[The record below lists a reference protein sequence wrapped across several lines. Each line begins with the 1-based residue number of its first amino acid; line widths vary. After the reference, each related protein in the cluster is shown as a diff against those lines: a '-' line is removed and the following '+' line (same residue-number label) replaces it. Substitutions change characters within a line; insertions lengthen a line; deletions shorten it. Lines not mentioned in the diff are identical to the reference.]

1 MLKKY
6 RRYLAEILQIRCK
19 TQYNQSIN
27 QKKIWYF
34 ENQLYHI
41 LCINYE
47 NYNQKKTKVLYQKL
61 IMVLHRKLWN
71 FNSLWI
77 KVLCQK

>member
-1 MLKKY
+1 MVLYTKNCGNLIY
-6 RRYLAEILQIRCK
+6 RK
-19 TQYNQSIN
+19 T
-27 QKKIWYF
+27 
-34 ENQLYHI
+34 LYHI

-47 NYNQKKTKVLYQKL
+47 KLLKKQKKKNKVLYQTL